1 VISISAD
8 SRVLVALETMT
19 SRGISSIAVVDSQKL
34 LVGNI
39 SMVDVQYVA
48 RSSSAHLLR
57 ATCAHFL
64 SVIKFEQGV
73 RDGQDQ
79 VPVFAVYPSSTLA
92 GTVAKL
98 VATRAHR
105 MWIVGND
112 SPATISANTSGNN
125 SASNTAPSTPST
137 PHLPLY
143 PSGPATSH
151 VAHPS
156 APPLGSTPPNLMMG
170 KLSGVVSLTDILN
183 LYARVEGLKPG
194 DPGEARMNRRR
205 SSSSSTA
212 TSTST
217 TPTERRR

>member
-1 VISISAD
+1 
-8 SRVLVALETMT
+8 MN
-19 SRGISSIAVVDSQKL
+19 SRGISSIAVVDSQNG

-39 SMVDVQYVA
+39 SIVDVQYVA
-48 RSSSAHLLR
+48 RTSSAHLIR
-57 ATCAHFL
+57 STCAHFL

-79 VPVFAVYPSSTLA
+79 VPVFAVYPSTTLA

-112 SPATISANTSGNN
+112 QLSGNTSPVPLTPVTSNTSPAT
-125 SASNTAPSTPST
+125 PLT
-137 PHLPLY
+137 PHVPIHQ
-143 PSGPATSH
+143 GPPPPNPH
-151 VAHPS
+151 VPS
-156 APPLGSTPPNLMMG
+156 ATPPLGATPPSLMTG
-170 KLSGVVSLTDILN
+170 QLQGVVSLTDILN
-183 LYARVEGLKPG
+183 LFARVQGLKAS

-212 TSTST
+212 TSTTST
-217 TPTERRR
+217 TNERRIRLL